1 MWRLPSSRGLSS
13 TGRPCSIGRA
23 EQVWGRCGYRLWTDG
38 AGLYDRGGGGGG
50 GGCGVWCPC
59 RVWRL
64 CWWRSGARCGVQVWR
79 RWRLAGCG
87 WRLLSRKDRG
97 GAGRVLCTPH
107 VSGRVSSVR
116 AEGRSRVSA
125 GMLRRVLWRSQE
137 AVSLARAAALGG
149 AVAVR
154 RETVAGPS
162 LGGSAPRGRVDAMGT
177 LSADRAAVL
186 DRAFRV
192 AAQARSGER
201 SGGYARVVPVA
212 RRAED
217 GLRLDAAVRRSE
229 AGRSDGNV
237 PSVQDIF
244 RAVPAHR
251 ADEGD
256 FPEPFSGVARLG
268 LWRASASFDELAHPQ
283 FAGASVGY

>member
-1 MWRLPSSRGLSS
+1 MGQVRIPALDRWRWIVRPGRGRGRMWRVVPMPRVAPVLVAQR
-13 TGRPCSIGRA
+13 RP
-23 EQVWGRCGYRLWTDG
+23 
-38 AGLYDRGGGGGG
+38 
-50 GGCGVWCPC
+50 
-59 RVWRL
+59 VWRAGVAAVATGGMRVASFISQ
-64 CWWRSGARCGVQVWR
+64 RS
-79 RWRLAGCG
+79 
-87 WRLLSRKDRG
+87 G